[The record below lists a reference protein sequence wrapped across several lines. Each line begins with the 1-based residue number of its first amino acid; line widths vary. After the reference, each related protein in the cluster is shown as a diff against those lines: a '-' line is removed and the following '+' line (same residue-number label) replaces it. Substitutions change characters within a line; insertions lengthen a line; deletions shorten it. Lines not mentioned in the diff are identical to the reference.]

1 MELPNK
7 LKTTESNIN
16 VWSVIYALI
25 CLLSLVATSF
35 SASFIPE
42 RFLRDSVY
50 ISQRIQSSTSNWGD
64 SFETLKDIYVFFGV
78 NSLTPTV
85 KIFQWT
91 LCFVAFQLS
100 IVVANL
106 RFGTKQVAA
115 VSVFY
120 FGLIP
125 FFGAVL
131 SKEVLVVLLITI
143 LLLAVLTLQKTGLKF
158 DGLHVTYF
166 LVVFCLGMAVAIRPY
181 YFLTGLVFLGISLIK
196 KRVLRESAT
205 WIRVALIPVLSA
217 SLIVYIDYQISFL
230 RNTIGYSLYQARN
243 RINEGLA
250 LVANSKIEQRLN
262 PDSLSDLILEFI
274 SIFRQFLL
282 PFELFTSGIYG
293 YAATTVSLVS
303 VLALLYPSASRKLR
317 QHPVGIFFLAY
328 FTVALMF
335 EPDLG
340 SFVRHTFVYCL
351 FLPLL
356 SIRESSP
363 SRSM

>member
-16 VWSVIYALI
+16 VWSVIYALV
-25 CLLSLVATSF
+25 CLLSLVVTSF
-35 SASFIPE
+35 SSSFLPE

-50 ISQRIQSSTSNWGD
+50 ISQRIQSSISNWDD
-64 SFETLKDIYVFFGV
+64 SFETLKDIYVLFGV
-78 NSLTPTV
+78 NSLTLTL

-91 LCFVAFQLS
+91 LCFIAFQLS
-100 IVVANL
+100 MVVANL

-115 VSVFY
+115 ISVFY

-131 SKEVLVVLLITI
+131 SKEVIAVLLINF

-158 DGLHVTYF
+158 DTLQVTYF
-166 LVVFCLGMAVAIRPY
+166 LVVFCLGMAVAVRPY
-181 YFLTGLVFLGISLIK
+181 YFLTGLIFLGMSLIK
-196 KRVLRESAT
+196 KRLLGERAS

-230 RNTIGYSLYQARN
+230 RNTIGYPLYQARN

-250 LVANSKIEQRLN
+250 LVANSKIEQSIN

-274 SIFRQFLL
+274 NIFRQFLL
-282 PFELFTSGIYG
+282 PFDLFTSGIYG
-293 YAATTVSLVS
+293 YAAASVSLIS

-328 FTVALMF
+328 FTVALLF

-356 SIRESSP
+356 SINE
-363 SRSM
+363 RS